1 MFLTEEVI
9 RNISEEEIQ
18 FLAAQKYNEGKTL
31 KQFYEDWARIGY
43 IRKLLGR
50 RRKCVT
56 SFNPRLFLN
65 HIVILNNIFGPK
77 LTSVILFCKTQEDD
91 WPVVKSALL
100 VLAYMTLEE
109 MPNTDPD
116 VEAWKEF
123 KYQ

>member
-56 SFNPRLFLN
+56 IS
-65 HIVILNNIFGPK
+65 
-77 LTSVILFCKTQEDD
+77 
-91 WPVVKSALL
+91 
-100 VLAYMTLEE
+100 TLGC
-109 MPNTDPD
+109 
-116 VEAWKEF
+116 F
-123 KYQ
+123 